1 MRRPMLLLPLV
12 LVLLG
17 AGADTSDDRLFDDP
31 MFRRCLH
38 WMLDGTAGALI
49 DNICQDEYEIPPP
62 SIFLCARKV
71 TAGFLSPADREVC
84 AIIFEEQVKKAR
96 AGFIR

>member
-1 MRRPMLLLPLV
+1 MRNLMLLVPLV

-17 AGADTSDDRLFDDP
+17 AGADTPNDHLFDDP
-31 MFRRCLH
+31 MFRRCLR
-38 WMLDGTAGALI
+38 WMLDGKAGALI

-71 TAGFLSPADREVC
+71 MAGFQSPADREVC
-84 AIIFEEQVKKAR
+84 AMIFEEQAVKAR

>member
-1 MRRPMLLLPLV
+1 MRKLIFLLPLV

-17 AGADTSDDRLFDDP
+17 AGADTPEDRLFDDP

-38 WMLDGTAGALI
+38 WMLDGKAGALI
-49 DNICQDEYEIPPP
+49 DNICQDEYEIPSP
-62 SIFLCARKV
+62 SIFLCAREV
-71 TAGFLSPADREVC
+71 TTGFLSPNDREVC
-84 AIIFEEQVKKAR
+84 AIIFEEQAMKAR

>member
-1 MRRPMLLLPLV
+1 MRKLMLLLPLV

-17 AGADTSDDRLFDDP
+17 AGADTPDDHLFDDP

-38 WMLDGTAGALI
+38 WMLDGKAGALI
-49 DNICQDEYEIPPP
+49 DNICLEEYEIPPP
-62 SIFLCARKV
+62 SIFLCAREV
-71 TAGFLSPADREVC
+71 TTGFLSPNDREVC
-84 AIIFEEQVKKAR
+84 AIIFEEQARKAR

>member
-1 MRRPMLLLPLV
+1 MRNLMLLLPLL

-17 AGADTSDDRLFDDP
+17 AGADTPGDNLFDDP

-38 WMLDGTAGALI
+38 WMLDGKGGALI
-49 DNICQDEYEIPPP
+49 DNICEDEYQIPPP
-62 SIFLCARKV
+62 SLFLCARKV
-71 TAGFLSPADREVC
+71 KEGFPSLADRELC
-84 AIIFEEQVKKAR
+84 AAIFEEQAVKAR